1 MMRLNVRMAVAAVAV
16 SFCLQGLVA
25 EAGFR
30 HFRVYRSGCS
40 TCSAPVYFAAPMPVC
55 ASCQPACSTCAA
67 PGFASSYFQPAMGS
81 GMTGFAPGYGTGY
94 GPSSS
99 YAYGP
104 SFGFDAQPG
113 YDMGAGVSA
122 TPQIQGFGGASGLGF
137 GGGSAYG
144 PSTGFNGQ
152 AGYGLA
158 GGSPIPQ
165 VSAFGG
171 SGFGIGMGSA
181 GSSYYGPMPSQYSVV
196 PPSPAFDLVW

>member
-16 SFCLQGLVA
+16 SLCLQGLVA

-113 YDMGAGVSA
+113 YAMGAGVSA
-122 TPQIQGFGGASGLGF
+122 APQVQGFGGASGFGF
-137 GGGSAYG
+137 GGSAYD
-144 PSTGFNGQ
+144 PSLGFNGQ
-152 AGYGLA
+152 AGYGMA
-158 GGSPIPQ
+158 GGSPIPL
-165 VSAFGG
+165 VSG
-171 SGFGIGMGSA
+171 SGIGIGMGSA